1 MYLALWAMAFVA
13 PVLSLY
19 ARSVSDIH
27 LAFEWHDVWF
37 IWKRL
42 VPFLLLFIVHNYL
55 LAPLLVYRKKPV
67 QYALITLTMLASF
80 AFYQC
85 SHRPMKPDFHPA
97 EFRGGGAPPPFMEDR
112 RPPLHQGAPPAI
124 IGEHDAVAIIVLVL
138 ILGLNLGIKYF
149 FKSQDDQRRFAALEK
164 KNLEQQLEY
173 LRYQVNPHFFM
184 NTLNNIH
191 ALVDIDPEEA
201 KEAIVEL
208 SKMMRYILYEG
219 EIERIP
225 LAKEMEFIKNY
236 VALMRLRYTE
246 KVKITLRATPLPMS
260 PDVIVAP
267 LLLVP
272 IIENAF
278 KHGVSYQTESYIDVN
293 TVLEKDNIRFTCQNS
308 KRKSRPSTDVKEGGV
323 GLANVR
329 KRMALIYGDAAKMN
343 IHDTEYTYTI
353 ELIIPIERLKPELS

>member
-19 ARSVSDIH
+19 ARSVSGIH

-42 VPFLLLFIVHNYL
+42 APFLLLFIVHNYL

-67 QYALITLTMLASF
+67 QYALITLAMLASF

-85 SHRPMKPDFHPA
+85 SHRPMEPDFHPA

-191 ALVDIDPEEA
+191 ALVDIEPEKA
-201 KEAIVEL
+201 KDTIVEL
-208 SKMMRYILYEG
+208 SRMMRYILYEG
-219 EIERIP
+219 NKKDV
-225 LAKEMEFIKNY
+225 LLSGEFDFIRHY
-236 VALMRLRYTE
+236 VALMRLRFTE
-246 KVKITLRATPLPMS
+246 HVEVKVDLPKPVPAKLPPLILITF
-260 PDVIVAP
+260 
-267 LLLVP
+267 
-272 IIENAF
+272 IENAF
-278 KHGVSYQTESYIDVN
+278 KHGVSYQHDSFVH
-293 TVLEKDNIRFTCQNS
+293 VKASVSGQRLKFLCSNS
-308 KRKSRPSTDVKEGGV
+308 KGTGSDREKGGI
-323 GLANVR
+323 GLTNVQQR
-329 KRMALIYGDAAKMN
+329 LNLIYGEDYTLSIEDKP
-343 IHDTEYTYTI
+343 DTYNV
-353 ELIIPIERLKPELS
+353 ELEIPLT